1 MTQKY
6 SVIVEE
12 RAYEDLRNI
21 FVYIAQDSPLIAE
34 QIYDELF
41 EQMRSL
47 ENFPERHQVI
57 VIVRGHEIRHLVFK
71 KGFRILY
78 TIQDK
83 EVHILHCFR
92 SEQNIDNVL

>member
-6 SVIVEE
+6 SVTVEE

-34 QIYDELF
+34 QIYDELL

-47 ENFPERHQVI
+47 EDFPERHQVI
-57 VIVRGHEIRHLVFK
+57 IIVRGHEIRHLVFK
-71 KGFRILY
+71 KGFRVLY

-92 SEQNIDNVL
+92 SEQNMNNAL